1 MKDSIIPKCKECIHL
16 KEQVIGETGSMIWCD
31 IPNGNRKASKDVGGC
46 DNYEKKN

>member
-1 MKDSIIPKCKECIHL
+1 MGNSIIPKCKKCIHL

-46 DNYEKKN
+46 DNYGKKN